1 MGKKKIPV
9 KTGGKQVERDKRG
22 KFLPGSKANPNG
34 RPKGS
39 ISITTIIKRLLQDEQ
54 VSLKDGKKITAGIAL
69 SKKVLFQALTGD
81 MTALKLIWNYVDGMP
96 KQSVGVESEGLNV
109 IISYADG
116 KRKGKSK

>member
-54 VSLKDGKKITAGIAL
+54 ISLKDGKKINQERNKILRHYERAKTFRTC
-69 SKKVLFQALTGD
+69 KD
-81 MTALKLIWNYVDGMP
+81 
-96 KQSVGVESEGLNV
+96 
-109 IISYADG
+109 
-116 KRKGKSK
+116 